1 MSDFDVFD
9 DDHLP
14 LDYLAPDHLPA
25 DHLLNELESIKGIL
39 DDDDAIDASLTDI
52 PLLDDMV
59 IDNLDTNARLLNL
72 DRIFGE
78 GSEEESEESLDDA
91 HEYESAAPRAAITP
105 RTDIPFPRFQLDA
118 LLADDVPEPE
128 APIQPAIAAMPSSA
142 PSPARSPLPKSPSAA
157 GRVRPDYSREVLIQ
171 ELVDEFVPQIEA
183 ALRERLSR
191 LDNAALQQWK
201 DSE

>member
-14 LDYLAPDHLPA
+14 LDHMPA

-39 DDDDAIDASLTDI
+39 DNNDDDGDAIDASLIDI
-52 PLLDDMV
+52 PLLDIPLLETVV
-59 IDNLDTNARLLNL
+59 IANLDTNAGLLNL
-72 DRIFGE
+72 NRIFGE
-78 GSEEESEESLDDA
+78 GSEEESQEDLDDE
-91 HEYESAAPRAAITP
+91 HEFASATPRAAITP

-128 APIQPAIAAMPSSA
+128 APMQPAIAPIS
-142 PSPARSPLPKSPSAA
+142 SPARSHLQKSPSATA
-157 GRVRPDYSREVLIQ
+157 RVRPDYSREVLIQ

>member
-9 DDHLP
+9 D
-14 LDYLAPDHLPA
+14 PDHLPA

-39 DDDDAIDASLTDI
+39 DDNDEMDTSFTDI

-59 IDNLDTNARLLNL
+59 IDNLDTNAGLLNL
-72 DRIFGE
+72 NRIFGE
-78 GSEEESEESLDDA
+78 GNEEESQEDLDDE
-91 HEYESAAPRAAITP
+91 HKFVSATPCAAITP

-118 LLADDVPEPE
+118 LLADDIPEPE
-128 APIQPAIAAMPSSA
+128 APIQPAIAPIS
-142 PSPARSPLPKSPSAA
+142 SPARSHLQKSPTA
-157 GRVRPDYSREVLIQ
+157 GTRVRPDYSRDVLIQ

-183 ALRERLSR
+183 ALRERLSQ